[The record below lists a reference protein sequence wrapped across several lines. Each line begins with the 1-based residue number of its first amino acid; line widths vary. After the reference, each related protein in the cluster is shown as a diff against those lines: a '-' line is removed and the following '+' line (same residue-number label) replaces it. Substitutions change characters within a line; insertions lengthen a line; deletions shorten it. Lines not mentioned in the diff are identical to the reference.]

1 MFSNKRKYNRGH
13 VSGGQWL
20 FWMVE
25 QDTGRMLVFCIPD
38 HQWETLVTW
47 QEHESGDHF
56 WQVVTIPYLE
66 RCKLHPPDGQ
76 SLGKL
81 CWPLNWSIQQ
91 RHRGPL
97 LSSKLKLKALNR
109 TTKAKLPGYLD
120 EFNWN
125 KLHQEGNLGDRFHHM
140 LSHIAEIFPLN

>member
-1 MFSNKRKYNRGH
+1 MTVQGKICNICSIPWLPDKSTSLVIISDKLSPYFTLND
-13 VSGGQWL
+13 VSYIHL
-20 FWMVE
+20 M
-25 QDTGRMLVFCIPD
+25 
-38 HQWETLVTW
+38 
-47 QEHESGDHF
+47 
-56 WQVVTIPYLE
+56 
-66 RCKLHPPDGQ
+66 
-76 SLGKL
+76 
-81 CWPLNWSIQQ
+81 Q

>member
-1 MFSNKRKYNRGH
+1 MK
-13 VSGGQWL
+13 VQPWTC
-20 FWMVE
+20 FWGVVGVLN
-25 QDTGRMLVFCIPD
+25 GRARY
-38 HQWETLVTW
+38 WENASFLHSRSPMRDLGYLTRARVWWTW
-47 QEHESGDHF
+47 CHDHF
-56 WQVVTIPYLE
+56 WQVVTIFYLE

-91 RHRGPL
+91 HHRGPL
-97 LSSKLKLKALNR
+97 VSSKLKLKALNR
-109 TTKAKLPGYLD
+109 TTKAKLPGYLH
-120 EFNWN
+120 ELNWN